1 MNRLIV
7 ASLALAA
14 AASGTVHAQSYPRY
28 GSTSSSDYARVVR
41 VDPVFDRYETS
52 APQQRC
58 YERPTYV
65 GGDGYQNGGYSGDG
79 YYGNGSSYPS
89 GGTQAGRTVSTIV
102 GTIVGAAVGSQVGGG
117 SARYATSAIGSVV
130 GGMAG
135 RQIYDQSQ
143 RERVGSVRVCDPV
156 YEGDGY
162 YSSRNGQREA
172 SAYDVTYEYAGRAY
186 TTRTNY
192 DPGDRIRVRVD
203 VTPE

>member
-14 AASGTVHAQSYPRY
+14 AASGPVYAQSYPRY

-41 VDPVFDRYETS
+41 VDPVFDRYETA

-65 GGDGYQNGGYSGDG
+65 GGDGHQNDGYQNDG
-79 YYGNGSSYPS
+79 YYGGGNSYP
-89 GGTQAGRTVSTIV
+89 GGTQTGRTVSTIV
-102 GTIVGAAVGSQVGGG
+102 GTIVGAAVGSQIGGG
-117 SARYATSAIGSVV
+117 SARYATSAIGSMV

-143 RERVGSVRVCDPV
+143 RERVGTVRVCDPV

-162 YSSRNGQREA
+162 YSSRNGDREA
-172 SAYDVTYEYAGRAY
+172 NAYDVTYEYAGRTY